1 MTQGSG
7 GPSTAEA
14 ARQEINDLKRRLQGM
29 DEELKRAR
37 HQAEKPYEQQGKD
50 GQPKSQVC
58 RPASLAAAAAALMF
72 CSLFALTKLCR
83 RIVEKI

>member
-1 MTQGSG
+1 
-7 GPSTAEA
+7 
-14 ARQEINDLKRRLQGM
+14 M

-58 RPASLAAAAAALMF
+58 RTASLAAAAAAALMF
-72 CSLFALTKLCR
+72 CSLFTLTKLYR
-83 RIVEKI
+83 LIVEKI